1 MQPTLFRAQTSEPN
15 SIRRSKYDVRLSLT
29 AYIKGVI
36 PDICNF
42 KKRKETVITVIQS
55 SKNLF
60 ETRKMN
66 AKTKTKQK
74 SRNNLVSKQNKLK
87 KIENNKKTAFKANG
101 A

>member
-60 ETRKMN
+60 TTRKN
-66 AKTKTKQK
+66 ERKNKNKI
-74 SRNNLVSKQNKLK
+74 KQN
-87 KIENNKKTAFKANG
+87 NKVETTWFQNKTN
-101 A
+101 